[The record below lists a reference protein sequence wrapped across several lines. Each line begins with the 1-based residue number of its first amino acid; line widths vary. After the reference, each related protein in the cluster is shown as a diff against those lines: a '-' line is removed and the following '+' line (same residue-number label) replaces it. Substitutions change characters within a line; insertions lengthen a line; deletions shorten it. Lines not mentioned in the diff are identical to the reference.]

1 MSDPFEDLYDGF
13 HTLVI
18 EDTLKGM
25 QEVSARLVSER
36 KGIFG
41 AYRFLVDEEGKAYM
55 WMVIKSPFGQGIIQR
70 LINFSSWQEL
80 EIYVGKD
87 WVLQSM
93 AEGLLVNV
101 LH

>member
-1 MSDPFEDLYDGF
+1 MSDLFEDLYHGF

-25 QEVSARLVSER
+25 QEVFVRLVSER

-41 AYRFLVDEEGKAYM
+41 IYRFLVGEGGEAYM
-55 WMVIKSPFGQGIIQR
+55 WMVIKSPFGPGVIQR
-70 LINFSSWQEL
+70 LIQFSSWQEL
-80 EIYVGKD
+80 EVHVGSD

-93 AEGLLVNV
+93 AEGILADTI
-101 LH
+101 H